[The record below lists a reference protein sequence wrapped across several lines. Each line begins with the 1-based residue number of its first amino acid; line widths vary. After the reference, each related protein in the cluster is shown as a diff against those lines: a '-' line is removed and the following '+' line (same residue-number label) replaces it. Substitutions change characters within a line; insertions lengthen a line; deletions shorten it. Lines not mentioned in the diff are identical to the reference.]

1 MSRPTTPFRRYI
13 QVENFPRNAY
23 TTDANTERFVPKVQE
38 GHFKKKPTF
47 ASLMK
52 TVYGSTAAP
61 ADFAGFSVEAEN
73 YLRARINISSGHEVL
88 VLDNLQNLHAGEQG
102 YYKMK
107 DLIAH
112 ALSRVGVS
120 NSEVNL
126 IVIPN
131 IDNEN
136 TRKAIRALQLAD
148 GWEPGTW
155 INAKGQHSAAML
167 ATDLGRT
174 AGSVAR
180 KLGKTIGNIYV
191 GQIASQPTLA
201 FALGTPGAA
210 AATYPPSRPGTP
222 SRPAAP
228 SRPAT
233 PARQAI
239 PRAPTPVRQ
248 NSKTCGCIIC

>member
-1 MSRPTTPFRRYI
+1 MSRPATPFRRYI
-13 QVENFPRNAY
+13 QVENIPRSAY
-23 TTDANTERFVPKVQE
+23 TTDPKTDRFVPKAE
-38 GHFKKKPTF
+38 NFTKRPNF

-61 ADFAGFSVEAEN
+61 TDFAGFSVEAET
-73 YLRARINISSGHEVL
+73 YLRARINISINHEVL
-88 VLDNLQNLHAGEQG
+88 VLDSLQNMHAGEDG
-102 YYKMK
+102 YFKTK
-107 DLIAH
+107 DLVAH

-136 TRKAIRALQLAD
+136 TRKAIKALQVAD
-148 GWEPGTW
+148 SWEPGTW
-155 INAKGQHSAAML
+155 INAKGQHNAAML
-167 ATDLGRT
+167 KTELGRT

-191 GQIASQPTLA
+191 GHISGQPALG
-201 FALGTPGAA
+201 FALAVPGAA

-228 SRPAT
+228 SRAAT
-233 PARQAI
+233 PSRQAI

-248 NSKTCGCIIC
+248 NSKTCGCVIC